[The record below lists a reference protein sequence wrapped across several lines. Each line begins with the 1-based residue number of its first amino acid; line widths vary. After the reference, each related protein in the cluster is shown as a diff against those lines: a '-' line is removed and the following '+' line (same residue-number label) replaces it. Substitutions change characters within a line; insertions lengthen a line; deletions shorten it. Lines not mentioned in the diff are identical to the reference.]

1 MRKYFQFTETIS
13 GVNYF
18 LRILFFIVLLIPVM
32 ILFFFLVGKEVM
44 ASGID
49 VMDPSS
55 VSAIE
60 NDPALALE
68 LLTGTFT
75 TGNIIIL
82 IIASIPG
89 LWFILAAVYKRLNA
103 LQVRFFPGRVKEVFA
118 FYIIIDFLGLYF
130 NENATIYWILEIISI
145 AFFLFLIFGNSNIK
159 DHKG

>member
-1 MRKYFQFTETIS
+1 MTKYFQFTETIS

-32 ILFFFLVGKEVM
+32 ILFLFLVGKEVM

-49 VMDPSS
+49 VMDPSA
-55 VSAIE
+55 VSEIE
-60 NDPALALE
+60 SDPGLALD
-68 LLTGTFT
+68 LVTGTFT

-82 IIASIPG
+82 FLAFLPG
-89 LWFILAAVYKRLNA
+89 LWFILAAVYKRLSA

-118 FYIIIDFLGLYF
+118 FYIIIDFLGFYLS
-130 NENATIYWILEIISI
+130 NGTISWILFIIGIALEI
-145 AFFLFLIFGNSNIK
+145 FMIFGNSNIK

>member
-13 GVNYF
+13 GLNYF
-18 LRILFFIVLLIPVM
+18 LRLLFFIVLLIPVM
-32 ILFFFLVGKEVM
+32 ILFFFLVGKEIM

-55 VSAIE
+55 VSVIE
-60 NDPALALE
+60 NDPGLALE

-82 IIASIPG
+82 ILVLLPA
-89 LWFILAAVYKRLNA
+89 LWFIWAAIYKRLNA

-130 NENATIYWILEIISI
+130 NENDTLYWTIAIIGLSLD
-145 AFFLFLIFGNSNIK
+145 LFMIFGNSNIK

>member
-13 GVNYF
+13 GLNYF
-18 LRILFFIVLLIPVM
+18 LRFLFFIVLLIPVM
-32 ILFFFLVGKEVM
+32 ILFFFLVGKEIM

-49 VMDPSS
+49 VMDPSA

-60 NDPALALE
+60 NDPGLALD
-68 LLTGTFT
+68 LVTGTFT

-89 LWFILAAVYKRLNA
+89 FWFILASVYKRLNA

-118 FYIIIDFLGLYF
+118 FYIIIDFLGLYL

-145 AFFLFLIFGNSNIK
+145 AFFFFLIFGNSNIK

>member
-18 LRILFFIVLLIPVM
+18 LRILFFIALLIPVM
-32 ILFFFLVGKEVM
+32 ILFFFLVGKEIM

-49 VMDPSS
+49 VMDPSA
-55 VSAIE
+55 VSEIE
-60 NDPALALE
+60 NDPGLALD
-68 LLTGTFT
+68 LVTGTFT

-82 IIASIPG
+82 FLAFLPG
-89 LWFILAAVYKRLNA
+89 LWFVLATVYKRLSA

-118 FYIIIDFLGLYF
+118 FYIIIDFLGFYF
-130 NENATIYWILEIISI
+130 SNGTISWILLIIGILLEI
-145 AFFLFLIFGNSNIK
+145 FMIFGNSNIK

>member
-13 GVNYF
+13 VLNYF
-18 LRILFFIVLLIPVM
+18 LRLLFFIVLLIPVM

-49 VMDPSS
+49 VMDPSA
-55 VSAIE
+55 VSEIE
-60 NDPALALE
+60 SDPGLALD
-68 LLTGTFT
+68 LVTGTFT

-82 IIASIPG
+82 FLAFLPG
-89 LWFILAAVYKRLNA
+89 LWFILAAVYKRLSA

-118 FYIIIDFLGLYF
+118 FYIIIDFLGFYLS
-130 NENATIYWILEIISI
+130 NGTISWILFIIGIALEI
-145 AFFLFLIFGNSNIK
+145 FMIFGNSNIK

>member
-1 MRKYFQFTETIS
+1 
-13 GVNYF
+13 
-18 LRILFFIVLLIPVM
+18 
-32 ILFFFLVGKEVM
+32 M

-82 IIASIPG
+82 ILVLLPA
-89 LWFILAAVYKRLNA
+89 LWFIWAAIYKRLNA

-130 NENATIYWILEIISI
+130 NENATLYWTIAIIGL
-145 AFFLFLIFGNSNIK
+145 ALDLFMIFANSNIK

>member
-1 MRKYFQFTETIS
+1 MRKYFQFTQTIS
-13 GVNYF
+13 GLNYF
-18 LRILFFIVLLIPVM
+18 LRLLFFIVLLIPVM
-32 ILFFFLVGKEVM
+32 ILFFFLVGKEIM

-68 LLTGTFT
+68 LVTGTFT

-82 IIASIPG
+82 ILVLLPA
-89 LWFILAAVYKRLNA
+89 LWFIWAAIYKRLNA
-103 LQVRFFPGRVKEVFA
+103 LQGRFFPGRVKEVFA

-130 NENATIYWILEIISI
+130 NENATIYWIISI
-145 AFFLFLIFGNSNIK
+145 IGLALDLFMLFGNSNIK

>member
-13 GVNYF
+13 GLNYF
-18 LRILFFIVLLIPVM
+18 LRLLFFIVLLIPVM
-32 ILFFFLVGKEVM
+32 ILFLFLVAQEVM

-49 VMDPSS
+49 FMDPSAAS
-55 VSAIE
+55 EIE

-82 IIASIPG
+82 ILVLLPA
-89 LWFILAAVYKRLNA
+89 LWFIWAAIYKRLNA

-130 NENATIYWILEIISI
+130 NENATIYWIIAIIGL
-145 AFFLFLIFGNSNIK
+145 ALDLFMLFGNSNIK

>member
-1 MRKYFQFTETIS
+1 
-13 GVNYF
+13 
-18 LRILFFIVLLIPVM
+18 
-32 ILFFFLVGKEVM
+32 
-44 ASGID
+44 
-49 VMDPSS
+49 MDPSA
-55 VSAIE
+55 VSEIE
-60 NDPALALE
+60 SDPGLALD
-68 LLTGTFT
+68 LVTGTFT

-82 IIASIPG
+82 FLAFLPG

-145 AFFLFLIFGNSNIK
+145 AFFLFLVFGNSNIK

>member
-1 MRKYFQFTETIS
+1 MKKYFQFTETIS
-13 GVNYF
+13 GLNYF
-18 LRILFFIVLLIPVM
+18 LRLLFFIVLLIPVM
-32 ILFFFLVGKEVM
+32 ILFFFLVAQEVM

-49 VMDPSS
+49 FMDPSAAS
-55 VSAIE
+55 EIE

-82 IIASIPG
+82 ILVLLPA
-89 LWFILAAVYKRLNA
+89 LWFIWAAIYKRLNA

-130 NENATIYWILEIISI
+130 NENATIYWIIAIIGL
-145 AFFLFLIFGNSNIK
+145 ALDLFMLFGNSNIK

>member
-1 MRKYFQFTETIS
+1 
-13 GVNYF
+13 
-18 LRILFFIVLLIPVM
+18 M
-32 ILFFFLVGKEVM
+32 ILFFFLVAQEVM

-49 VMDPSS
+49 FMDPSAAS
-55 VSAIE
+55 EIE

-82 IIASIPG
+82 ILVLLPA
-89 LWFILAAVYKRLNA
+89 LWFIWAAIYKRLNA

-130 NENATIYWILEIISI
+130 NENATLYWTIAIIGL
-145 AFFLFLIFGNSNIK
+145 ALDLFMIFANSNIK